1 MRMSQSQMYT
11 QEQLEIELL
20 KNNQSA
26 LMKSLERIE
35 TSINSRLDKLDQKVD
50 SHFHWTLGLIFGMY
64 AMGLTGL
71 IGALGHAYGWF

>member
-1 MRMSQSQMYT
+1 MSQAQMYT
-11 QEQLEIELL
+11 QEQMDIALL
-20 KNNQSA
+20 KNNQTGI
-26 LMKSLERIE
+26 LKTLERLE
-35 TSINSRLDKLDQKVD
+35 TKVD

>member
-1 MRMSQSQMYT
+1 MAATMYT
-11 QEQLEIELL
+11 KEQLDIAILQQQCSSIEKLI
-20 KNNQSA
+20 
-26 LMKSLERIE
+26 ERVD
-35 TSINSRLDKLDQKVD
+35 SRMERVEQKVD